1 MSDEDIFRQIDG
13 AFDNV
18 PVFDISVKDFDY
30 VFQITSMAELPTQEL
45 MDFLVSNEN
54 EVKLAKMFHFV
65 TMCLVR
71 PADAELLRRLKMV
84 QMFEFI
90 DKWVTLSTKQ
100 TNKDLGFDND

>member
-54 EVKLAKMFHFV
+54 EV
-65 TMCLVR
+65 
-71 PADAELLRRLKMV
+71 
-84 QMFEFI
+84 
-90 DKWVTLSTKQ
+90 
-100 TNKDLGFDND
+100 